1 MSSSQAPAPHG
12 GAPNAFV
19 AMNATKEDQIDLERL
34 SLVGICGEPGQ
45 MRAILRLPTGEIRTL
60 KQGEKT
66 EIGRLTEVE
75 ETGVVVTKPSGLS
88 AFIPPIAIG

>member
-1 MSSSQAPAPHG
+1 MSSPKNAPYG

-19 AMNATKEDQIDLERL
+19 AINATKEDQIDLERT

-60 KQGEKT
+60 RQGERT
-66 EIGRLTEVE
+66 DLGHLTEVE